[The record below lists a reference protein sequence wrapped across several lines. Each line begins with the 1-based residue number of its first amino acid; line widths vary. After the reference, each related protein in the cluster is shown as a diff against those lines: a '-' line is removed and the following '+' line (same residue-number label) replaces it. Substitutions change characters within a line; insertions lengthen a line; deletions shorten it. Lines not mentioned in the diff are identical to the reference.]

1 VTTSTRAA
9 TRPTPIYVLGDSH
22 AAEFNLRLYDAD
34 EQHRYLF
41 LSAYAPG
48 FAAAKFAGPDGA
60 IAPVLA
66 GGVAEPFHRT
76 SDPHW
81 SHFALV
87 EDRPRTE
94 PPIVVSIGGLDIV
107 HFGVGL
113 REVDDIA
120 LPPELVEPSGPLGG
134 EPLPGA
140 LPFEDA
146 VSGFA
151 EWMQPVARGLRDL
164 REHGF
169 ERLALLSLAPPTPHD
184 DAFRAVRAN
193 LNLPETPSHATLAW
207 RSKCALVANA
217 VLARVASEAGIAF
230 IDRWRDQV
238 RGGVALPGMF
248 TDWMHLSAWAVDA
261 TAAAII
267 AWAERSSTA
276 APPAPPAFYQVF
288 VEDGR
293 ALHGV
298 REYTVAESDFV
309 ALRGAP
315 ADAFVVLNDVNER
328 STTWVN
334 ASRIVSVVPLRLTA
348 A

>member
-1 VTTSTRAA
+1 V
-9 TRPTPIYVLGDSH
+9 YVLGDSH

-34 EQHRYLF
+34 DERRYLF

-48 FAAAKFAGPDGA
+48 LAAASFAGPDGELGRA
-60 IAPVLA
+60 VAGALTRAGLLVKS
-66 GGVAEPFHRT
+66 GGVAQPFHR
-76 SDPHW
+76 SADPHW
-81 SHFALV
+81 SHIALV

-113 REVDDIA
+113 RDADDIA
-120 LPPELVEPSGPLGG
+120 LPPELVEPSGPLGD

-140 LPFEDA
+140 LAFEDA
-146 VSGFA
+146 VGRFA
-151 EWMQPVARGLRDL
+151 ERMQPVARGLRDL
-164 REHGF
+164 RDHGF

-193 LNLPETPSHATLAW
+193 LNLAEKPSHATLAW
-207 RSKCALVANA
+207 RSKCALVANT
-217 VLARVASEAGIAF
+217 VLAHIASEAGVAF

-248 TDWMHLSAWAVDA
+248 TDWMHLTAWAVDA
-261 TAAAII
+261 TASAII
-267 AWAERSSTA
+267 AWVEQSSA
-276 APPAPPAFYQVF
+276 GAQSPPPFYQVF
-288 VEDGR
+288 VEDPR
-293 ALHGV
+293 APGGV
-298 REYTVAESDFV
+298 HEYTVGESDFL

-334 ASRIVSVVPLRLTA
+334 VSRIVRIVPFRLA
-348 A
+348 AA